1 MTSPRRDINAT
12 VGSAAL
18 SVAVVVTV
26 VLLVSLLVHARS
38 TGHDSVRGLGTSSS
52 SAPATKSTPAPTPT
66 PTSSA
71 PSTQATTTDATDN
84 SLSDLIGDA
93 PSGGVS
99 VSAVNLATGKH
110 LSAGATH
117 GMLEA
122 SVSKIALLEI
132 LLLERQDAG
141 KLLTPNEDAQLTQM
155 IEHSSNEAADEVFE
169 LAGGH
174 ATVVAEQRPLGLDTS
189 ITIYGPGNLWG
200 LTTSSAAQQIV
211 LLRNLVDDDSPLNDA
226 SREYALGLLKH
237 VESDQ
242 RWGAPVAAD
251 KNSTY
256 YVKNGWLAVDDD
268 HDLWAVNTDGI
279 ITVGGHQVL
288 ISVMTQHGKTFSGG
302 IAYVEKLV
310 KALVAEVT

>member
-1 MTSPRRDINAT
+1 MTPRRGRRNTTGAT
-12 VGSAAL
+12 AL
-18 SVAVVVTV
+18 SVAIVVTV
-26 VLLVSLLVHARS
+26 VLLVSLMIRARS
-38 TGHDSVRGLGTSSS
+38 TGHDSVSGLGT
-52 SAPATKSTPAPTPT
+52 TTTTPVPTVSITPT
-66 PTSSA
+66 PTLTSST
-71 PSTQATTTDATDN
+71 PSTHPTTTPATDD
-84 SLSDLIGDA
+84 SLEGLISQA
-93 PSGGVS
+93 PAGGVS

-110 LSAGATH
+110 LSMGATR

-141 KLLTPNEDAQLTQM
+141 KLLSSYEDGQLTEM
-155 IEHSSNEAADEVFE
+155 IEHSSNSAADEVFE

-174 ATVVAEQRPLGLDTS
+174 AKVVAEQRPLGLDTS

-200 LTTSSAAQQIV
+200 LTTTSAAQQII

-226 SREYALGLLKH
+226 SRDYALNLLKH

-279 ITVGGHQVL
+279 ITVHGHQVL
-288 ISVMTQHGKTFSGG
+288 VSVMTQHGKSYSGG
-302 IAYVEKLV
+302 VAYVEKLV
-310 KALVAEVT
+310 KAVVAAVT